1 MLCWQDDLARQLD
14 SMMTSKQAVSV
25 ELRTMTM
32 TKDQD
37 AVEPPGGTRRWRRV
51 VARAS
56 LVLGALLAV
65 VALVGNASGVRFNY
79 TASLPRGLYVASAFN
94 SAEARRGT
102 LVAAC
107 PSEAAAEALA
117 DYLPNGPCPGGV
129 IEIGKAIAGLPGD
142 RIVLDSAGVSVGGHR
157 LPNSAPLFHDR
168 RGRPLSPKL
177 GEHVLGAGEYWLYS
191 GRVPTS
197 IDSRYL
203 GPVTDVRERLRP
215 LLVED

>member
-1 MLCWQDDLARQLD
+1 MEAEREAGAQVSRRLRLFARVTLLVAGLLVVV
-14 SMMTSKQAVSV
+14 AVS
-25 ELRTMTM
+25 
-32 TKDQD
+32 
-37 AVEPPGGTRRWRRV
+37 GH
-51 VARAS
+51 
-56 LVLGALLAV
+56 AL
-65 VALVGNASGVRFNY
+65 GVRFNY
-79 TASLPRGLYVASAFN
+79 TASLPRGLYVASEFN
-94 SAEARRGT
+94 PDEARRGT

-107 PSEAAAEALA
+107 PSEAAAETLA

-129 IEIGKAIAGLPGD
+129 IELGKAIAGLPGD
-142 RIVLDSAGVSVGGHR
+142 RVVLDSIGVSVGGHR

-168 RGRPLSPKL
+168 RGRPLSPKM

>member
-1 MLCWQDDLARQLD
+1 MVFLVAGLL
-14 SMMTSKQAVSV
+14 V
-25 ELRTMTM
+25 
-32 TKDQD
+32 
-37 AVEPPGGTRRWRRV
+37 V
-51 VARAS
+51 VA
-56 LVLGALLAV
+56 
-65 VALVGNASGVRFNY
+65 VAGHAFGIRFNY
-79 TASLPRGLYVASAFN
+79 TASLPRGLYLASDFDPT
-94 SAEARRGT
+94 EARRWM

-107 PSEAAAEALA
+107 PSDAAAEALA

-129 IEIGKAIAGLPGD
+129 IELGKAVAGLPGD
-142 RIVLDSAGVSVGGHR
+142 RIVLDSMGVSVGGHR

-168 RGRPLSPKL
+168 RGRPLSPKM